1 MQGTIAL
8 LIVILPLASAII
20 NGALCLVVNK
30 KYASIISTSAIII
43 SALFSL
49 YIFYYTGL
57 NQNII
62 HITLGKWFEIAKFK
76 VNWAI
81 YVDQLTAIMFLVVTC
96 VSSVVHVY
104 SLGYMAEDTGLPKFL
119 SFLSLFTFFM
129 LMLVS
134 ADNFLQLFFGWEGVG
149 LCSYLLIGFWYKKEV
164 ANKAAIKAFIVNR
177 IGDFAFILGII
188 AIIFYCRSANF
199 TEVFLAAK
207 ELANAPVNLFG
218 FLPSRLDIICLLLFI
233 GCMGKSAQIG
243 LHVWLPDAM
252 EGPTPVSALIHAATM
267 VTAGVFLVARCSYLF
282 EYSPAIL
289 QFITIIGGITCL
301 FAASI
306 AIAQSDIKKII
317 AYSTCSQLGYMFLA
331 CGVSAYNTAIFHL
344 VTHAFFKALLFLS
357 AGSVIHAIHEQD
369 IFKMGGLRDKM
380 PVTYGNFLIGSLALI
395 GIYPLS
401 GFYSKDLILE
411 SVYSA
416 GSFMFIFGI
425 IAAILTAIYS
435 MKIIILVFHGKTKL
449 AHDVFEH
456 AHEPPS
462 IMNNPLTILVAGSF
476 FCGMIGYYLL
486 SIDKPGGY
494 FHESIFSLHIYRL
507 LINHPPLYI
516 KMLPMVVGI
525 IGIIIGI
532 CVYRLR
538 IVTSWQSELGFMARI
553 SDVIPAKAGIQ
564 EIQKSH
570 PEFISGYIKKM
581 LKQFRHDK
589 KSLDSRF
596 RGNDIEGISKT
607 MQQSRRGCNMTPL
620 RLTQHILQ
628 NKYYFDEIYELVIV
642 KPLTQISRLFYFSD
656 QKIIDRFGPEGF
668 SRVVNC
674 FGFLA
679 SKTQTGYVFNYTLY
693 IVLFVVSVITF
704 FIGLS
709 VISV

>member
-1 MQGTIAL
+1 MHETIAV
-8 LIVILPLASAII
+8 LIVMLPLASAVI
-20 NGALCLVVNK
+20 NGMLCQVINK
-30 KYASIISTSAIII
+30 KYASIISSSAIII

-57 NQNII
+57 NQNIL

-81 YVDQLTAIMFLVVTC
+81 YVDQLTSIMFLVVTC

-104 SLGYMAEDTGLPKFL
+104 SLGYMREDKGLTKFL

-149 LCSYLLIGFWYKKEV
+149 LCSYLLIGFWYKKEA

-177 IGDFAFILGII
+177 VGDFAFILGII
-188 AIIFYCRSANF
+188 AIIFYCHSANF
-199 TEVFLAAK
+199 QDVFLAAK
-207 ELANAPVNLFG
+207 ELANTSINLFG

-289 QFITIIGGITCL
+289 QFITIIGGTTCL
-301 FAASI
+301 FAATI

-331 CGVSAYNTAIFHL
+331 CGVSAYNIAIFHL
-344 VTHAFFKALLFLS
+344 ITHAFFKALLFLS
-357 AGSVIHAIHEQD
+357 AGSVIHAVHEQD

-380 PVTYGNFLIGSLALI
+380 PVTYSNFLIGSLALI
-395 GIYPLS
+395 GIYPLA

-425 IAAILTAIYS
+425 IAAVLTAIYS
-435 MKIIILVFHGKTKL
+435 MKIIMLVFHGKTKL
-449 AHDVFEH
+449 VHDVFEH
-456 AHEPPS
+456 AHESPK
-462 IMNNPLTILVAGSF
+462 IMNSPLTILVAGSF
-476 FCGMIGYYLL
+476 FSGMIGYYLL

-494 FHESIFSLHIYRL
+494 FHESIFSLNSYRL
-507 LINHPPLYI
+507 LMNHPPLYI
-516 KMLPMVVGI
+516 KLLPMIVGI

-532 CVYRLR
+532 CFYHKIRL
-538 IVTSWQSELGFMARI
+538 
-553 SDVIPAKAGIQ
+553 DKKAG
-564 EIQKSH
+564 
-570 PEFISGYIKKM
+570 FIENI
-581 LKQFRHDK
+581 LK
-589 KSLDSRF
+589 
-596 RGNDIEGISKT
+596 
-607 MQQSRRGCNMTPL
+607 
-620 RLTQHILQ
+620 
-628 NKYYFDEIYELVIV
+628 NKYYFDEIYELIIV
-642 KPLTQISRLFYFSD
+642 KFLIQISRLFYFSD

-668 SRVVNC
+668 SKIVNC

-704 FIGLS
+704 FIGLF
-709 VISV
+709 VISG